1 MALCYFLLRISVG
14 IFESTNWV
22 YGKGIGYEGDYEEIM
37 KEIMR
42 FKSLEG
48 TVEAGPQLVLQLYI
62 ITRIGLNLDKTEG
75 EN

>member
-1 MALCYFLLRISVG
+1 
-14 IFESTNWV
+14 
-22 YGKGIGYEGDYEEIM
+22 M

-75 EN
+75 EK

>member
-14 IFESTNWV
+14 ILESTNWV
-22 YGKGIGYEGDYEEIM
+22 YGKGIGYE
-37 KEIMR
+37 EIMR

-62 ITRIGLNLDKTEG
+62 ITRTGLNLDKTEG
-75 EN
+75 EK

>member
-1 MALCYFLLRISVG
+1 MKQEDVEEQTVDENDL
-14 IFESTNWV
+14 
-22 YGKGIGYEGDYEEIM
+22 EIM

-75 EN
+75 EK